1 MVYYIPKES
10 KLSFY
15 TVSNENFE
23 FELISVC
30 QISTPILFS
39 GNHKFES
46 SAIIPVKFSRN
57 FFIFFY
63 LQEYFPFILL
73 IYTMI
78 LYSVIARKFHYW
90 ISEWDLIIY
99 LKVGLMEAPQYGGGV
114 VARSTQIE
122 HEKRTGWK
130 FRPNDRPQL
139 TRPKQ
144 WPPALPV
151 IVVKNE

>member
-1 MVYYIPKES
+1 MVYYIPES

-30 QISTPILFS
+30 QISTSILFS
-39 GNHKFES
+39 RNHKFEY

-57 FFIFFY
+57 YFKIFLY
-63 LQEYFPFILL
+63 SGIFPFILL
-73 IYTMI
+73 IYTKI
-78 LYSVIARKFHYW
+78 LYSMIASKFHYW